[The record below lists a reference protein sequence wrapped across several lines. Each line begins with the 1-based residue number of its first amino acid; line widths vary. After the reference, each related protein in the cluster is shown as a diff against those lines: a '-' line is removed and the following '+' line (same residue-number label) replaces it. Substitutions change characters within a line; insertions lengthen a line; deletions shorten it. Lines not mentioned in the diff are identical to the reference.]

1 MEQSA
6 RDRDQSAREQSLGAQ
21 ISKAIVQLLREHG
34 GRGPTK
40 CKTYFDDDLVLV
52 LLRGGSTSAE
62 QTMFR
67 AGKWLDVRQAR
78 HVFQDSME
86 GRFTQEIEHLTERH
100 VLAFMSASHQEPDL
114 TIEAFLLD
122 APLEEAT
129 PPAGET

>member
-1 MEQSA
+1 
-6 RDRDQSAREQSLGAQ
+6 
-21 ISKAIVQLLREHG
+21 
-34 GRGPTK
+34 
-40 CKTYFDDDLVLV
+40 
-52 LLRGGSTSAE
+52 
-62 QTMFR
+62 
-67 AGKWLDVRQAR
+67 
-78 HVFQDSME
+78 ME

>member
-78 HVFQDSME
+78 HVVQDSME

>member
-6 RDRDQSAREQSLGAQ
+6 QDREHSAREQSLGAQ
-21 ISKAIVQLLREHG
+21 ISNAIVQLLREHG

-62 QTMFR
+62 ETMFR